1 MRRMGFLAVVAAAVL
16 VVVPTANAREPRP
29 ADTVLRNGF
38 VYTVDAHNSVRQ
50 AVAVRNGKIVYV
62 GSNRGV
68 RRFIGART
76 IVRNVRGRMIMPG
89 LHDGH
94 MHPLGG
100 GAGLL
105 KCSLDY
111 QPLTIPELQTR
122 IAKCLSDTSD
132 KEPDTWLQVI
142 NWYQE
147 AMIPAGT
154 KVSKTDLDALSTKR
168 PIVVQSSFG
177 HSTVVNSRALALANI
192 TAATPDPAGGKIWRD
207 SAGNPTGLLDDAAQD
222 LVDKVVP
229 TPTAAENVAS
239 ARAALDAMRR
249 QGITSFL
256 DAAASPTSLAAF
268 TAVQRQGKL
277 TARAHFAPVVSIAE
291 GKRPAKVVKSLR
303 KLRHRYDQG
312 PTKRRPTITLRNAK
326 LFMDGVQQVP
336 AQTAGLLKPYLINA
350 GTADAP
356 NWVPGPSRGPVYFPP
371 AELNPLVAAIAKAG
385 FDPHIHSIG
394 DRAVRLTLDA
404 YAAMRK
410 RIGKADIR
418 PAIAH
423 AEMVDP
429 ADYKRFHKL
438 NVIPTMSFQWAKPGP
453 DSIDAQKDY
462 IGPERFSRVEPEGS
476 LFAAK
481 APIAYGSDWPV
492 DTLNEWFALQ
502 VGITREN
509 PAGGK
514 YAGRFNDQKG
524 LPRRFA
530 LRSITMNSAYEL
542 HQDRR
547 TGSLERGKY
556 ADLIVLD
563 RNFLRIPKTQI
574 MDSKVLLTMVGGKA
588 VYGAKRFR

>member
-1 MRRMGFLAVVAAAVL
+1 MKLLGATAMAVL
-16 VVVPTANAREPRP
+16 VAVPAAEARAPRA

-38 VYTVDAHNSVRQ
+38 VYTVDAHDSVRQ
-50 AVAVRNGKIVYV
+50 AIAVRRGKIVYV

-76 IVRNVRGRMIMPG
+76 NVRNAHGRMIMPG

-105 KCSLDY
+105 KCSLEY
-111 QPLTIPELQTR
+111 QPLTIAEFKTR
-122 IAKCLSDTSD
+122 IAKCLSDTAKD
-132 KEPDTWLQVI
+132 EPDTWLQVI

-154 KVSKTDLDALSTKR
+154 KVSKEDLDALSTKR
-168 PIVVQSSFG
+168 PIVVGSSFG
-177 HSTVVNSRALALANI
+177 HSTVVNSRALALAGI

-207 SAGNPTGLLDDAAQD
+207 AAGNPTGLLDDAAQN
-222 LVDKVVP
+222 LVDNAVP
-229 TPTAAENVAS
+229 APTAAENVAS
-239 ARAALDAMRR
+239 ARAALEAMRR

-277 TARAHFAPVVSIAE
+277 TARAHFAPVIDIEA
-291 GKRPAKVVKSLR
+291 GKNPAKVVRGLR
-303 KLRHRYDQG
+303 SMKRRFDQG
-312 PTKRRPTITLRNAK
+312 AIRRRPSITLRNAK
-326 LFMDGVQQVP
+326 MFMDGVQQVP

-356 NWVPGPSRGPVYFPP
+356 NWVPGPSRGPIYFPP

-404 YAAMRK
+404 YAYMRK

-429 ADYKRFHKL
+429 ADYGRFRKL
-438 NVIPTMSFQWAKPGP
+438 DVIPTMSFQWAKPGP

-476 LFAAK
+476 LYAAK

-530 LRSITMNSAYEL
+530 LRSITKNSAHEL
-542 HQDRR
+542 HQDGR
-547 TGSLERGKY
+547 TGSLERGKF

-563 RNFLRIPKTQI
+563 RNVLRIPKTQI
-574 MDSKVLLTMVGGKA
+574 MNTKVLLTMVGGKT
-588 VYGAKRFR
+588 VYAAKQLR